1 MKIFNTI
8 KGKLFFGL
16 GITLLMTLALFT
28 TFKVLIKQIK
38 TANNIVITAK
48 NMKVEILEMR
58 REEKNLII
66 RGFVEEHVKKWESAA
81 NRFDSLTTKLQS
93 IKGMSQ
99 DENGTLK
106 QGITEFKSIFGDFIS
121 DLKAKEKFSTED
133 ADNFDKKFKTFGR
146 KAISIIDGIII
157 HTETVSLKKERQ
169 HGIYTTTG
177 FLLLIL
183 GMVFLWIFLSR
194 SITQPIRET
203 VMILKDIADG
213 EGDLTRRLKVSG
225 NDEMR
230 EMSEYFNRFVSR
242 IQEIVKQLSITIQT
256 ATQSCGEFV
265 KVAEEIATTTGN
277 TVAHSETV
285 VAATQQATNNIRSIS
300 ESAAE
305 MSESTNTVAVAV
317 EEMSTSLNEVSQNCG
332 KELTIASLAAQH
344 TRTGKEIMGRL
355 GISAQSIGKVIQVI
369 NDIADQTN
377 LLALNATIEAA
388 SAGEA
393 GKGFAVVAAEVKELA
408 KQTATATEE
417 IQKQIATIQTDTTSA
432 VSAIETVASVI
443 EEVNLLSQSIV
454 SAVEQQSSTINEIAR
469 TISTVS
475 TGTGKVARNV
485 NESAEGLSAVL
496 MNVNQFSSTIGV
508 INQNISRIVSSA
520 DSLSCKSE
528 DLKKLVQQFKV

>member
-1 MKIFNTI
+1 MKI
-8 KGKLFFGL
+8 
-16 GITLLMTLALFT
+16 
-28 TFKVLIKQIK
+28 
-38 TANNIVITAK
+38 
-48 NMKVEILEMR
+48 EILEMR

-93 IKGMSQ
+93 IKGMSAQ
-99 DENGTLK
+99 ENGTLK
-106 QGITEFKSIFGDFIS
+106 QGINEFKGIFANFIS
-121 DLKAKEKFSTED
+121 DLKTKGKFSTED
-133 ADNFDKKFKTFGR
+133 ADNYDKKFKTFGR
-146 KAISIIDGIII
+146 KAIAIIDGIIT
-157 HTETVSLKKERQ
+157 HTETASLKKEQ
-169 HGIYTTTG
+169 QLAIYITTG
-177 FLLLIL
+177 FLFAMIA
-183 GMVFLWIFLSR
+183 MVFLWIFLSR
-194 SITQPIRET
+194 SITRPIRET

-213 EGDLTRRLKVSG
+213 EGDLTRRLKVSS
-225 NDEMR
+225 NDEIR

-242 IQEIVKQLSITIQT
+242 IQDIVKQLSITIQT
-256 ATQSCGEFV
+256 TTQSCGEFV
-265 KVAEEIATTTGN
+265 KFSEEIASTTGN
-277 TVAHSETV
+277 TVTQSETV
-285 VAATQQATNNIRSIS
+285 VAATQQATSNIHSIS
-300 ESAAE
+300 ESASE
-305 MSESTNTVAVAV
+305 MSQSTNTVAVAV
-317 EEMSTSLNEVSQNCG
+317 EEMSTSLNEVSQNCA

-377 LLALNATIEAA
+377 LLALNAAIEAA

-393 GKGFAVVAAEVKELA
+393 GKGFAVVANEVKALA
-408 KQTATATEE
+408 KQTSTATEE
-417 IQKQIATIQTDTTSA
+417 IQKQISTIQADTTSA

-443 EEVNLLSQSIV
+443 DDVNLLSQSIV

-475 TGTGKVARNV
+475 TGTSRVAQNV
-485 NESAEGLSAVL
+485 NKSAEGLSSVL
-496 MNVNQFSSTIGV
+496 NNVNQFSSTIGM